1 MELIVISD
9 TKLKVILT
17 EEEMESYGLIG
28 EGEEEPPRTAV
39 ERLLADIRRLS
50 GVDAVNARVLVQ
62 LWRDRSG
69 GGEMFVTRLS
79 GTGTGGR
86 REEYRL
92 RRGRVLYSF
101 DGIAAMTAACRVLA
115 GRAYGGVSDAY
126 RGEDG
131 VWYLSLEDEDDGE
144 EPGILGVL
152 SEYGVRR
159 SGTVLTF
166 LTEHARLIA
175 RGSAV
180 DALAPLAR

>member
-50 GVDAVNARVLVQ
+50 GFDAVNARVLVQ

-86 REEYRL
+86 REEYRM

-101 DGIAAMTAACRVLA
+101 D
-115 GRAYGGVSDAY
+115 GGVSDAY

>member
-28 EGEEEPPRTAV
+28 EEEEEPPRTAV

-50 GVDAVNARVLVQ
+50 GFDAVNARVLVQ

-86 REEYRL
+86 REEYRM
-92 RRGRVLYSF
+92 RRG
-101 DGIAAMTAACRVLA
+101 
-115 GRAYGGVSDAY
+115 
-126 RGEDG
+126 E
-131 VWYLSLEDEDDGE
+131 
-144 EPGILGVL
+144 
-152 SEYGVRR
+152 
-159 SGTVLTF
+159 
-166 LTEHARLIA
+166 
-175 RGSAV
+175 SAV
-180 DALAPLAR
+180 FV